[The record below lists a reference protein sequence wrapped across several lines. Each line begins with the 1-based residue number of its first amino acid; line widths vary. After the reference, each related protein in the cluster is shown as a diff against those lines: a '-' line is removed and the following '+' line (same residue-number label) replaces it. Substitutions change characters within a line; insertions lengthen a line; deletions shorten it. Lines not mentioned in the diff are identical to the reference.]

1 LVADDVVCITKTGA
15 KTLQGA
21 PSHVLAHHMEI
32 RGLGIIDVRRMFGV
46 RAIRGKKDI
55 HVIVSLEQYNDRR
68 EYERIGVDDNT
79 IDVMGVQMPLV
90 ELPIFSGKNITVI
103 AEVIAMN
110 HKLKQLGE
118 NPAKEFDERII
129 ANMQNKDAQSKSA
142 FNK

>member
-1 LVADDVVCITKTGA
+1 
-15 KTLQGA
+15 
-21 PSHVLAHHMEI
+21 
-32 RGLGIIDVRRMFGV
+32 
-46 RAIRGKKDI
+46 
-55 HVIVSLEQYNDRR
+55 
-68 EYERIGVDDNT
+68 VDDNT
-79 IDVMGVQMPLV
+79 IDVMGVQMPFV